1 MLIAPRPLSTVT
13 LSREDLEA
21 DKKNAL
27 RFDQCALGKRALFV
41 GGFGFSNVYY
51 IPLSRVRRV
60 YKRLAV
66 TKGFYEGK
74 IFGSMSYLV
83 ILYDKDKEK
92 VFRFTHE
99 EDLNDMLNAFRKHTA
114 IPVGKP

>member
-13 LSREDLEA
+13 LSREELA
-21 DKKNAL
+21 TDKKNAL
-27 RFDQCALGKRALFV
+27 RFDQCALGKRALYV

-51 IPLSRVRRV
+51 IPLTRVQRV
-60 YKRLAV
+60 FKRVAL
-66 TKGFYEGK
+66 TKGYYEGK
-74 IFGSMSYLV
+74 IFGSMCFIV
-83 ILYDKDKEK
+83 IRYDNSKEK

-99 EDLNDMLNAFRKHTA
+99 EELDDMLNAFRKHTA